1 MASVSRRKFLLLT
14 AGAGGLAALGSGY
27 RFLSRAGGPVPA
39 APQPPGPSG
48 LNLAKRTSHAL
59 GTKVTMVVLHEDK
72 AVAEKALDAA
82 FGELTLVDQ
91 LLSIYRP
98 DSQVGRL
105 NRDGSFA
112 GPHPYLVEVL
122 KKSTEIS
129 ELSGGAFDVTVQ
141 PLWQLYACEKAAGRV
156 PDASAVEK
164 ARQRVDW
171 RRLEV
176 SQDLVRLKG
185 PDMAVT
191 LNGIAQG
198 FAGDK
203 VLAAL
208 RSHGVQH
215 ALVDT
220 GEIGALG
227 RKSDGGAWTVGI
239 QHPRRD
245 DAYLGLAKLEGACLA
260 TSGDY
265 VTSFTPD
272 RAHHHIFDPATGH
285 SPAEFSSV
293 TVLAPTGTE
302 ADGLSTAIFVLGV
315 AKGFALLERFP
326 GAEALAVRKDGEV
339 LATRGF
345 PRQVMS

>member
-1 MASVSRRKFLLLT
+1 MSPVNRRKFLVLA

-27 RFLSRAGGPVPA
+27 RFLSRASGPLRDSPDT
-39 APQPPGPSG
+39 PGLPG
-48 LNLAKRTSHAL
+48 LSLAKRTSHVL
-59 GTKVTMVVLHEDK
+59 GAKVTMVALHEDK
-72 AVAEKALDAA
+72 AVVEKALDAA
-82 FGELTLVDQ
+82 FGELTLVDE
-91 LLSIYRP
+91 LLSVYRS

-105 NRDGSFA
+105 NQDGSFA
-112 GPHPYLVEVL
+112 HPHPYFVEVL

-141 PLWQLYACEKAAGRV
+141 PLWQLYAREKAAGRL
-156 PDASAVEK
+156 PDASAIQE
-164 ARQRVDW
+164 ARRRVDW
-171 RRLEV
+171 RKLEV
-176 SQDLVRLKG
+176 SRDRVLLKG
-185 PDMAVT
+185 QGMAIT

-208 RSHGVQH
+208 RSHGIRH

-227 RKSDGGAWTVGI
+227 RKSDGEAWTVGI

-245 DAYLGLAKLEGACLA
+245 DAYVGLARLEGACLA

-265 VTSFTPD
+265 VTTFTPD

-285 SPAEFSSV
+285 SPVEFASV

-302 ADGLSTAIFVLGV
+302 ADGLSTAVFVLGV
-315 AKGFALLERFP
+315 EKGFALLERIP
-326 GAEALAVRKDGEV
+326 GAEALAVKKDGEV
-339 LATRGF
+339 LATSGF
-345 PRQVMS
+345 PRELRA